1 MPVHASQLYAMNV
14 LALSALLINE
24 GSIMVDLEDEI
35 LDGCAVVVN
44 GEIRNKVA
52 REALGVN

>member
-1 MPVHASQLYAMNV
+1 
-14 LALSALLINE
+14 
-24 GSIMVDLEDEI
+24 MVDLEDEI

-44 GEIRNKVA
+44 GEIRNQVA